1 MYSQKDREILRNLA
15 GKLSEIANLPI
26 QEERKELWQR
36 SNDLDPVRPMI
47 WLTELPWKE
56 CQADMPVLRNQCDES
71 LHWVENHL
79 RYRIFCH
86 EHLDLD
92 QVEVP
97 YFPIHM
103 SCRNIGYGVEVV
115 EETIDQD
122 KSSIQSHH
130 YEPAIKDMEDIEKIL
145 FPDLKVDIEADE
157 QRVNFINELFGDL
170 LPPQLTG
177 SQGFGFPIW
186 DSVVRWTG
194 VTEALM
200 DMVVRPDYI
209 HALMRR
215 ATDAALKQMDQ
226 LEDAGI
232 IYTSTP
238 KDRIGSGA
246 AGYTKELPMETK
258 GVAQK
263 VDSFMDTWGFA
274 TAQIFGDVSP
284 AMHEEFAINYEK
296 EVLSRCGLNYYGC
309 CEKLHDRM
317 GAIAK
322 IPRLRKISVSPW
334 CKVGVAAEKAEDRY
348 VFSHKPN
355 PAVVA
360 NDDFS
365 LALAEEDLRDRLN
378 KSFKQ
383 GFPCEVILK
392 DISTI
397 KSDVKRPIEWSKMA
411 MRLAKEFQI

>member
-1 MYSQKDREILRNLA
+1 MYSQKDRDLLRGLA
-15 GKLSEIANLPI
+15 GKLSGIANLPI
-26 QEERKELWQR
+26 QEERKVLWQR
-36 SNDLDPVRPMI
+36 SNDLDPIRPMI
-47 WLTELPWKE
+47 WLTELPWRE
-56 CQADMPVLRNQCDES
+56 CQADMPELRNQCDES
-71 LHWVENHL
+71 LHWIENHL

-86 EHLDLD
+86 EHLELD

-103 SCRNIGYGVEVV
+103 SCKNIGYGVEIV
-115 EETIDQD
+115 EETLDQD

-130 YEPAIKDMEDIEKIL
+130 YEPAIKDIEDIEKIL
-145 FPDLKVDIEADE
+145 FPNLEVDVEGNE
-157 QRVNFINELFGDL
+157 RTFNFIDELFGDL
-170 LPPQLTG
+170 LPPQLIG
-177 SQGFGFPIW
+177 AQGFDFSIW
-186 DSVVRWTG
+186 DQIVCWTG

-200 DMVVRPDYI
+200 DMVMRPDYI

-215 ATDAALKQMDQ
+215 ATDVTLKQMDQ

-238 KDRIGSGA
+238 KDRVGSGA
-246 AGYTKELPMETK
+246 AGYTKELPADNN
-258 GVAQK
+258 GFPQK
-263 VDSFMDTWGFA
+263 VNSFMDTWGFA

-296 EVLSRCGLNYYGC
+296 EILSRCGLNYYGC

-334 CKVGVAAEKAEDRY
+334 CNVGVAAEKAQDKY

-360 NDDFS
+360 NDAFS
-365 LALAEEDLRDRLN
+365 LVEAETDLRDRLN

-397 KSDVKRPIEWSKMA
+397 KSDIKRPIEWSKMA
-411 MRLAKEFQI
+411 MKLAKEFSI